1 MSRRAA
7 DVRLRMIGAATL
19 AAALALVIALPLHAQ
34 RAAPAAPR
42 SIDVYE
48 KSMAE
53 LQAEM
58 DDGRATAREIAAAHL
73 ARIAAYDL
81 AGPALNAF
89 ITLNPRA
96 LDDADALDRERRERG
111 PRGPLHGIPIV
122 VKDNYETADLPTT
135 GGTVALAGFRTGRDA
150 FLVKRLREAGAVI
163 LGKTNLHELAA
174 GIITI
179 SSMGGQTRN
188 PYDPARTPGGSSGG
202 TAAAVAAGFA
212 VGGLASDTCGSI
224 RIPAAN
230 NNLVG
235 LRGTL
240 GSSSRTGIIPLSHTQ
255 DIGGP
260 LARSVADLA
269 LLLDVTTGA
278 DPDDPSTRAVGDHP
292 PFRFHASL
300 DRAALKGAR
309 LGVLTNYFGTAVEDE
324 EVNLIV
330 RAAIETMKA
339 QGAEVVNITIPG
351 LDDLLAQSSLIT
363 LEFKTDLANYL
374 ANFPNAPVR
383 TLQEILD
390 RGAYHAA
397 LEATFKARNAAV
409 PEAEEI
415 RKVEVRRASATAL
428 VRAAMDE
435 HRVEGLI
442 YPTLRR
448 RPVVVEEPQRGTTCQ
463 LSATTGFPA
472 MAMPAG
478 FTTDGVPIGLE
489 ILGPAWSDARL
500 VSLAYAY
507 EQAVRPRR
515 PAPTTPALVNGAV
528 PPPVTFTV
536 ALRPAAADA
545 RGAATARFEFDPVS
559 GRLAFE
565 LPADAIA
572 ASIHRAEPGI
582 DGPVLHRLINPA
594 APKSA
599 GTITL
604 PPYQR
609 PLLNDGTLYLSVQ
622 RPSGRTTAPL
632 RIAATPTQGRR

>member
-7 DVRLRMIGAATL
+7 DTRFRMMGAAFF
-19 AAALALVIALPLHAQ
+19 AAALALALVLPLHAQ
-34 RAAPAAPR
+34 RAVPAPR
-42 SIDVYE
+42 WVDVYE
-48 KSMAE
+48 RSIADLTADMEA
-53 LQAEM
+53 
-58 DDGRATAREIAAAHL
+58 GRATAREIAAAHL
-73 ARIAAYDL
+73 ARIAAYDV

-96 LDDADALDRERRERG
+96 LDEADALDRERRERG

-122 VKDNYETADLPTT
+122 VKDNYETIDLPTT
-135 GGTVALAGFRTGRDA
+135 GGSVALAGLRTGRDA

-174 GIITI
+174 GIITV

-188 PYDPARTPGGSSGG
+188 PYDLARTPGGSSGG
-202 TAAAVAAGFA
+202 TAAAVAASLA

-230 NNLVG
+230 NNLFG

-240 GSSSRTGIIPLSHTQ
+240 GSSSRAGIIPLSHTQ

-278 DPDDPSTRAVGDHP
+278 DPDDASTRVAADRP

-300 DRAALKGAR
+300 DRTALKGAR
-309 LGVLTNYFGTAVEDE
+309 LGVLTNYFGTAAEDE

-339 QGAEVVNITIPG
+339 QGAEVINVSIPG
-351 LDDLLAQSSLIT
+351 LDDLLAQSSLIN

-374 ANFPNAPVR
+374 AGIPGAPVR
-383 TLQEILD
+383 SLQEILD

-415 RKVEVRRASATAL
+415 RKVEVRRASVTAL

-435 HRVEGLI
+435 HRVDGLI

-478 FTTDGVPIGLE
+478 FTSDGVPIGLE
-489 ILGPAWSDARL
+489 VLGPAWSDTRL

-507 EQAVRPRR
+507 EQAARPRR

-528 PPPVTFTV
+528 PSPVTFTV
-536 ALRPAAADA
+536 VP
-545 RGAATARFEFDPVS
+545 GAATDARAAAVVRFQFDPVS

-565 LPADAIA
+565 LPADTIA
-572 ASIHRAEPGI
+572 ASIHRAEPGL
-582 DGPVLHRLINPA
+582 DGPVLHRLVNPA
-594 APKSA
+594 APKAA
-599 GTITL
+599 GAITL

-609 PLLNDGTLYLSVQ
+609 ALLNDGTLYLSVQ

-632 RIAATPTQGRR
+632 RITTTPTQGRR